1 MRICLISSIH
11 PWVNPRLVKE
21 ADTLSLRGHDVFVVT
36 KRVDAWSDA
45 RDQDVLQGKSWCCL
59 RANLLRRDKIGT
71 KQWLLAAM
79 RAKVALTAYAL
90 LPTLSLAEEA
100 YYRGFTQVL
109 DLALSTRA
117 DLYIAHTQ
125 GALAIAARAAS
136 HSGVPYAFDCE
147 DLLAEEAADGLR
159 NLRIRRAILQI
170 EQAYIPGAAYVSAT
184 SRSMATYLAE
194 RYGIL
199 KPRIIHNVFSV
210 DELKGIAPPSHRKKN
225 KAVEMVWMSA
235 SIGPGRGLEDV
246 LMALPSLPE
255 HVRLTIYG
263 RMLPFYQPSFRA
275 LLEGGGISDRVVVK
289 PIPQPDQIMP
299 TLANFDIGLT
309 LDQNDCLNRSLTI
322 CNKVFL
328 YLQAGLMIVATDTPG
343 QREILDDVS
352 RCGVLYPSGKYNL
365 LVKRVLPY
373 ILDPRQLL
381 EVRCAAWHSGQ
392 VRYNWEVEQS
402 ELLQA
407 VESSVRAS
415 ANATNT
421 IAVS

>member
-21 ADTLSLRGHDVFVVT
+21 ADTLSFRGHDVFVVT
-36 KRVDAWSDA
+36 RRVDAWSDA
-45 RDQDVLQGKSWCCL
+45 RDEGLLQGKNWSCL
-59 RANLLRRDKIGT
+59 RANMLRRDKSGR
-71 KQWLLAAM
+71 KQWLLT
-79 RAKVALTAYAL
+79 ALRGKIALKAYAL
-90 LPTLSLAEEA
+90 LPTLSLAEEG
-100 YYRGFTQVL
+100 YYRGFKQVL
-109 DLALSTRA
+109 ALALSTRA

-136 HSGVPYAFDCE
+136 RSGVPYGFDCE

-159 NLRIRRAILQI
+159 DSRIRRAILQI
-170 EQAYIPGAAYVSAT
+170 EQAYLPGAGYVSAT
-184 SRSMATYLAE
+184 SRSMAAYLAE

-199 KPRIIHNVFSV
+199 MPRVIRNVFSLS
-210 DELKGIAPPSHRKKN
+210 ELKGVVPPSARTRN

-246 LMALPSLPE
+246 LMALPRLPK

-263 RMLPFYQPSFRA
+263 RMLPFYQPIFGA
-275 LLEGGGISDRVVVK
+275 LLDEHKIGERVVVK
-289 PIPQPDQIMP
+289 PIPKSDQIMP
-299 TLANFDIGLT
+299 ALASFDIGLT

-343 QREILDDVS
+343 QREILNDVPG
-352 RCGVLYPSGKYNL
+352 CGILYPPGNQDM
-365 LVKRVLPY
+365 LVERVLPY
-373 ILDPRQLL
+373 VRDPHQLV
-381 EVRCAAWHSGQ
+381 EAKCVAWHSGQ
-392 VRYNWEVEQS
+392 VRFNWEVEQS

-407 VESSVRAS
+407 IQSTAAAS
-415 ANATNT
+415 TNATNT
-421 IAVS
+421 IAV